1 MHQDD
6 KKKQVAKFALEF
18 IETRQVIGIGSGS
31 TVNVFIAMLD
41 KVRTKIEACVSSSNA
56 STKLLKENNFKVVD
70 LREVGKIPIYIDGA
84 DEANKNLQLI
94 KGGGG
99 ALTREKIISNNS
111 EKFICIIDDS
121 KLVSQ
126 LGKFP
131 LPIEVIPMAQS
142 AVALE
147 MIKLGGRPVLR
158 ENFTTDNGNIILDV
172 HNLKINEP
180 IELEQKINNLA
191 GVVTNGLFAIKP
203 ANKLLV
209 ADGNLV
215 KEI

>member
-6 KKKQVAKFALEF
+6 KKTQVAECALEF
-18 IETRQVIGIGSGS
+18 IETRQVLGVGSGS
-31 TVNVFIAMLD
+31 TVNIFIGMLD
-41 KVRTKIEACVSSSNA
+41 KIRTKIEACVSSSNA

-70 LREVGKIPIYIDGA
+70 LKEIGKIPIYVDGA
-84 DEANKNLQLI
+84 DEANKSLQLI

-121 KLVSQ
+121 KMVSQ

-209 ADGNLV
+209 ADGNSV
-215 KEI
+215 KEM

>member
-1 MHQDD
+1 
-6 KKKQVAKFALEF
+6 
-18 IETRQVIGIGSGS
+18 
-31 TVNVFIAMLD
+31 MLD
-41 KVRTKIEACVSSSNA
+41 KIRTKIEACVSSSNA
-56 STKLLKENNFKVVD
+56 STKLLKENNFKVVN
-70 LREVGKIPIYIDGA
+70 LKEVGKIPIYIDGA
-84 DEANKNLQLI
+84 DEVNKSLQLI

-99 ALTREKIISNNS
+99 ALTREKIISSNS

-121 KLVSQ
+121 KMVSQ

-180 IELEQKINNLA
+180 IELEQEINNLA

-209 ADGNLV
+209 ADGNSV

>member
-18 IETRQVIGIGSGS
+18 IETRQVLGIGSGS

-172 HNLKINEP
+172 HNLEINKP

-203 ANKLLV
+203 ANKILV
-209 ADGNLV
+209 ADGDSV